1 MIGQLTPGKEVD
13 SRCTR
18 CKRVTGHIIVIM
30 SGATPTR
37 VKCNSCGSE
46 HKYREPVPE
55 KAPTRQRTRAVLV
68 RTSDGRKREIRGTTK
83 APEVKAK
90 PGRPRRKS
98 TTDKKSPRRSSDP
111 LIRFAEQCEGKEL
124 GRPRPYGADQA
135 FAIDDLLVHPGLGLG
150 IVTKV
155 RGGKVDVLFRS
166 GGEKTLVHATS

>member
-1 MIGQLTPGKEVD
+1 MVGQLTPGKEVD

-46 HKYREPVPE
+46 HKYREPVVE
-55 KAPTRQRTRAVLV
+55 KAPTRQRSRAVLV
-68 RTSDGRKREIRGTTK
+68 RTADGRKREIRGTTK
-83 APEVKAK
+83 VPEAEAK
-90 PGRPRRKS
+90 PGQRKRRS
-98 TTDKKSPRRSSDP
+98 TAGKKSPRKSADP

-124 GRPRPYGADQA
+124 GRPRLYGVDQVYE
-135 FAIDDLLVHPGLGLG
+135 IDDLLEHPGLGLG

-155 RGGKVDVLFRS
+155 RREKVDVLFRS
-166 GGEKTLVHATS
+166 GGEKTLVHAVP